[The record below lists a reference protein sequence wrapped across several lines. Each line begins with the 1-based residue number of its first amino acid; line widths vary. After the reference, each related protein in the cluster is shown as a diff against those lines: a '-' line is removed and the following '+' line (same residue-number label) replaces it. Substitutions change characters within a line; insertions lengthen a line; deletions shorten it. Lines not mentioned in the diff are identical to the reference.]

1 MAGKENVEGENI
13 SLTPTENKQRVRDK
27 WDYIEIL
34 LRPTSAFMAALTVA
48 VIGGFGQ
55 KALEVRATEETKRAE
70 ITQNYRLY
78 SELLS
83 RREEAE
89 SGLRKDMFSTIL
101 KEFFQ
106 TQDSNNDQPDV
117 AKRLLKLEM
126 LALNFGD
133 ALSLSPLFLELD
145 KDIDNNSY
153 PPETSK
159 LDRTRDR
166 RRLHSLARRVSQ
178 QQLSALSTGGSSW
191 EFSIPIEDVTSG
203 KYFQWPYDE
212 DKDNSREIELDG
224 IKRSY
229 TFTFSQAHD
238 DYKAVDVE
246 LEIQTPVG
254 ESMTIEKGFELNYFN
269 FPMVDNTRLSD
280 DQRFA

>member
-13 SLTPTENKQRVRDK
+13 SLTPTEDKQRIRDK

-34 LRPTSAFMAALTVA
+34 LRPASAFMTALTVA
-48 VIGGFGQ
+48 LIGWYGQ
-55 KALEVRATEETKRAE
+55 QALKDRASEDTTRAHNAQVEETRRTE

-106 TQDSNNDQPDV
+106 TQNANNDPVDV

-145 KDIDNNSY
+145 KD
-153 PPETSK
+153 K
-159 LDRTRDR
+159 K
-166 RRLHSLARRVSQ
+166 H
-178 QQLSALSTGGSSW
+178 
-191 EFSIPIEDVTSG
+191 F
-203 KYFQWPYDE
+203 
-212 DKDNSREIELDG
+212 EIE
-224 IKRSY
+224 
-229 TFTFSQAHD
+229 
-238 DYKAVDVE
+238 
-246 LEIQTPVG
+246 
-254 ESMTIEKGFELNYFN
+254 
-269 FPMVDNTRLSD
+269 
-280 DQRFA
+280 